1 MNVCNKRLSYKILSQ
16 KKNGDDRKIIN
27 NYLKKE
33 INGHIALIKL
43 PIEYPSSLLMKCW
56 EQALY
61 LQRIVTAFSWF
72 PLWTPIM
79 CKFLIEFANFSPFK
93 Q

>member
-43 PIEYPSSLLMKCW
+43 PIEYPSSLLMKC
-56 EQALY
+56 
-61 LQRIVTAFSWF
+61 
-72 PLWTPIM
+72 
-79 CKFLIEFANFSPFK
+79 
-93 Q
+93 